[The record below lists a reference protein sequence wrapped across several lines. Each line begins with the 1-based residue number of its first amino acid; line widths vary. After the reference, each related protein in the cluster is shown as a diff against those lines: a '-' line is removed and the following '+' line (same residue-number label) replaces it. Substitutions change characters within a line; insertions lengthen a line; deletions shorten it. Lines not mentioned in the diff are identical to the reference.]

1 MKYINWSNE
10 IFAGFY
16 ESNLYNSDMIANA
29 TYGEDAEFDFVDGGY
44 EAFERAVAE
53 RCTNELWNNI
63 TQPDGEIIR
72 DMQFVAVHSPAYYNF
87 TTDKIEIDVECDFM
101 ALEKYVRETHREDF
115 NEYLQN
121 NFTSYDGFISFVPN
135 NVTEFFNELENDF
148 ERLSQVMLEFYILH
162 NLDADAYQDACSE
175 IAMETIWEYIAPV
188 KTEETEETK

>member
-29 TYGEDAEFDFVDGGY
+29 TYGEDADFDFVDGGY
-44 EAFERAVAE
+44 EAFERDVAE
-53 RCTNELWNNI
+53 RCVQEMWNHL
-63 TQPDGEIIR
+63 TQEQDIIR

-87 TTDKIEIDVECDFM
+87 TTDKIEIDVECDLM
-101 ALEKYVRETHREDF
+101 ALEKYVRETHREEF
-115 NEYLQN
+115 NEYLQD

-148 ERLSQVMLEFYILH
+148 ERLSQVMLEFYILR
-162 NLDADAYQDACSE
+162 NLDADAYQEACAE
-175 IAMETIWEYIAPV
+175 MAYETLWQYIEPV
-188 KTEETEETK
+188 NEPEKTEETK